1 MFGIHIFQEYSVYT
15 MSAQG
20 IHIFQNYSIYTMS
33 CTFRFQRVVIH
44 IFQEY
49 SRLMHDVNGECGKE
63 GKTTKLPKP
72 NLVSTKE
79 EKFGLKI

>member
-49 SRLMHDVNGECGKE
+49 SRLMHDVNGEC
-63 GKTTKLPKP
+63 
-72 NLVSTKE
+72 
-79 EKFGLKI
+79 